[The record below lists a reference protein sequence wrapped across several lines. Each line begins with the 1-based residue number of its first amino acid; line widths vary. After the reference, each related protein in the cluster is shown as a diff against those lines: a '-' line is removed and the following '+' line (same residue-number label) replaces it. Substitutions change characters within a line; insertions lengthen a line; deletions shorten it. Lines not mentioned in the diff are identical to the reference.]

1 MKAVFISDAHLNGSV
16 SDGQRSLIR
25 LLDSLK
31 GVADEIFIVGD
42 FFDFWFSDRNSV
54 YPGFCDTVEKL
65 LEIKSSGTGI
75 SFFEGNHDFF
85 LGDYFGRYDIR
96 VFPDG
101 ATIDLDGKKLFVS
114 HGDTVDDSNTSYL
127 FWRRLLRSR
136 LFYAIQKKMPSP
148 ILWRVSRMFS
158 RMSRSFGKMRSS
170 NGLAGRMN
178 MFAEAKFEE
187 GFDAVVLGHCH
198 CPTLEQHVLHDK
210 EKTFV
215 ILGDWISQYGYLLYD
230 DGEFMMEC
238 DVSPD

>member
-1 MKAVFISDAHLNGSV
+1 M
-16 SDGQRSLIR
+16 
-25 LLDSLK
+25 
-31 GVADEIFIVGD
+31 
-42 FFDFWFSDRNSV
+42 
-54 YPGFCDTVEKL
+54 
-65 LEIKSSGTGI
+65 
-75 SFFEGNHDFF
+75 
-85 LGDYFGRYDIR
+85 
-96 VFPDG
+96 FPDG

-136 LFYAIQKKMPSP
+136 LFYAIQKRMPSP

-170 NGLAGRMN
+170 NGLASRMN

-238 DVSPD
+238 DVSPG